1 MVEEI
6 VNKLE
11 SVERQKSVIIR
22 VIAVEKMDFFLLFLL
37 ALFCCIFGR
46 FHSSGPIDGLM
57 DGGRKRKGWPSNT
70 EKDLGE
76 NVTGTKVIG

>member
-37 ALFCCIFGR
+37 ALFFVVYSAGSI
-46 FHSSGPIDGLM
+46 P
-57 DGGRKRKGWPSNT
+57 PAQ
-70 EKDLGE
+70 
-76 NVTGTKVIG
+76 